1 MKKYYLY
8 EVNVNPSFDW
18 KDWRIVLYSERD
30 NVAARINFSFKG
42 DEDVAN
48 PHISSFGG
56 SQSDGSYVFYLT
68 FFLPSEG
75 VKPGVRAGEM
85 GALVTIQP
93 WSSPKL

>member
-68 FFLPSEG
+68 FFLRLRKELNQELEQE
-75 VKPGVRAGEM
+75 KWE
-85 GALVTIQP
+85 L
-93 WSSPKL
+93 W